1 VRRDLIGRESNM
13 IGDLV
18 GSYTDLRALMALATR
33 GLVTP
38 STTTYPLTSA
48 VEAVADLDPGRLPG
62 TRAVLVPA

>member
-1 VRRDLIGRESNM
+1 VISRQIDV

-18 GSYTDLRALMALATR
+18 GSYTDLRALMALAAR
-33 GLVTP
+33 GLLTP

-48 VEAVADLDPGRLPG
+48 VEALADLDPGRLPG